1 MKVIFTL
8 EEANE
13 YQTNLLAEI
22 MNFREKTKPLS
33 PEKKQEKWIVLKNL
47 HNFFEGREK
56 ILDAFESQIF
66 LTKSKGSGF

>member
-13 YQTNLLAEI
+13 HQTNLLAEI

-33 PEKKQEKWIVLKNL
+33 PEKKQEK
-47 HNFFEGREK
+47 
-56 ILDAFESQIF
+56 
-66 LTKSKGSGF
+66 

>member
-22 MNFREKTKPLS
+22 TNFREKTKPLS
-33 PEKKQEKWIVLKNL
+33 PEKKQEK
-47 HNFFEGREK
+47 
-56 ILDAFESQIF
+56 
-66 LTKSKGSGF
+66 